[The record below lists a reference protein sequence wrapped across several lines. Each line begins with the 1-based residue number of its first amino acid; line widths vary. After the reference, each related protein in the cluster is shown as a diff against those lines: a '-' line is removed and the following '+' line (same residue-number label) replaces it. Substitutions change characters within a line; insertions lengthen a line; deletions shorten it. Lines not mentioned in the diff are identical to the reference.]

1 MFQNELK
8 LVKLINF
15 YFNLK
20 PDLILMNNSIFNM
33 ENYQVK
39 DSMEQLKNVKVNLI
53 NNIMQLNL
61 LNKIKE
67 KWI

>member
-1 MFQNELK
+1 
-8 LVKLINF
+8 
-15 YFNLK
+15 
-20 PDLILMNNSIFNM
+20 M